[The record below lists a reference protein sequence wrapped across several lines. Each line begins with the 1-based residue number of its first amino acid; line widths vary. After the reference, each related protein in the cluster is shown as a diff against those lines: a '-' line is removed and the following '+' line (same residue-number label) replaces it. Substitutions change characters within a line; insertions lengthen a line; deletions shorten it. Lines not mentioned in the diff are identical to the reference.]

1 MSLKLRKRVK
11 NCLAWGEWHATILS
25 ILILNVSFWIK
36 WDFRLSCGSTMQLMA
51 LPDAGSYRDPS
62 ETSDLFGLEWS
73 GSEGK
78 STPSTKITIWRWE
91 RCGALVSIYGTCT
104 KLGCLRPDYA
114 DTLPRALSQCSGKIL
129 SRAPSSRI
137 PKSVQLGHHI
147 VDLNGYTALRLL
159 LFRIDL
165 IQYIAAHQ
173 TSPSNVGHRVMTV
186 HLVMTEI

>member
-1 MSLKLRKRVK
+1 MSRIWSKIELWTSELGVYFYVFIPLDFHRFRTKVAR
-11 NCLAWGEWHATILS
+11 
-25 ILILNVSFWIK
+25 LI
-36 WDFRLSCGSTMQLMA
+36 
-51 LPDAGSYRDPS
+51 
-62 ETSDLFGLEWS
+62 SDLLGSEWS
-73 GSEGK
+73 GSKGK
-78 STPSTKITIWRWE
+78 STPSTKITIWGWE

-165 IQYIAAHQ
+165 IQYKIGRA
-173 TSPSNVGHRVMTV
+173 SCRERV
-186 HLVMTEI
+186 